1 MRYSKN
7 MPNIWLTERIDLM
20 DHKILSKIKSP
31 NDLKKL
37 DETKLPLLAEEVRDT
52 IVSTVSKN
60 GGHLASNLG
69 VVELTIALHKVFNSP
84 NDKIIWDVGH
94 QVYTHKLLTGRYEEF
109 KTLRQENGL
118 SGFSRPNESEH
129 DIVYSG
135 HSSVSVSTALGIAT
149 ANKINGKK
157 DYAIAVLG
165 DGALTG
171 GLIYEALNNAGQIKD
186 TRLIIILN
194 DNGMSISKNVGHL
207 AKRLAVMRSRSG
219 YFKLKA
225 VTERAVSKIPFVGNT
240 LSNKILKIKTDLK
253 NILYESNFFEDLGI
267 RYMGPID
274 GHNIPQLCDALEGAK
289 LVNSPVLVHINTVK
303 GKGYDPAEKMP
314 SEFHGVS
321 PFDSQSGKLNL
332 SSENFSEKF
341 GEFLYNQAP
350 KDKRICAITAAMS
363 LGTGLKKFS
372 EEFPDRFYDVG
383 IAEEH
388 AVPFA
393 LGLSKNGMLPVFV
406 VYSTFLQRC
415 YDQLIHDCALQNT
428 KMVIAVDRAGIVG
441 DDGETH
447 NGIYDTAFFNGI
459 PNITVYSPS
468 YYCELN
474 NALVNSLY
482 HSNGPCVIRY
492 PRGSEPEMPENYECS
507 GKAFDVFGDEDA
519 NIILVTY
526 GRIFAD
532 VYKTYIRLK
541 NEGLRVKIIKLNI
554 IVPVPSECF
563 GFIGEA
569 KYVFFFEEGVKSGGV
584 GESFA
589 TEMIENNIK
598 ADFSLTAFPDCF
610 VKQGKTD
617 SVLHRYLLDC
627 DGMYNTVKKSLETDN
642 E

>member
-1 MRYSKN
+1 M
-7 MPNIWLTERIDLM
+7 LTERTDIM
-20 DHKILSKIKSP
+20 EHKLLENIKSP
-31 NDLKKL
+31 SDVKKL
-37 DETKLPLLAEEVRDT
+37 DESQLPLLAEEVRDT
-52 IVSTVSKN
+52 IISTVSGN

-69 VVELTIALHKVFNSP
+69 TVELTIAIHRVFNSP
-84 NDKIIWDVGH
+84 DDKIIWDVGH
-94 QVYTHKLLTGRYEEF
+94 QVYTHKLLTGRYDKF
-109 KTLRQENGL
+109 NTLRTENGI

-149 ANKINGKK
+149 ANKVNGKK
-157 DYAIAVLG
+157 DYAVAVLG

-171 GLIYEALNNAGQIKD
+171 GLIYEAINNAGRMKN

-225 VTERAVSKIPFVGNT
+225 IAEKAVSKIPFVGKR
-240 LSNKILKIKTDLK
+240 LADSLFKLKTDVK
-253 NILYESNFFEDLGI
+253 NMIYQSNFFEDMGV

-274 GHNIPQLCDALEGAK
+274 GHNIPQLCEALEGAK
-289 LVNSPVLVHINTVK
+289 LVNSPVLVHINTIK
-303 GKGYDPAEKMP
+303 GKGYTPAENDP
-314 SEFHGVS
+314 SSFHGVS
-321 PFDSQSGKLNL
+321 PFDYETGELKTSGD
-332 SSENFSEKF
+332 NFSEKF
-341 GEFLYNQAP
+341 GEFLYNQAA

-363 LGTGLKKFS
+363 LGTGLRRFS
-372 EEFPDRFYDVG
+372 GEYPDRFYDVG

-393 LGLSKNGMLPVFV
+393 LGLSKGGMLPVFV

-415 YDQLIHDCALQNT
+415 YDQLMHDCALQNS
-428 KMVIAVDRAGIVG
+428 KMIIAVDRAGIVG

-474 NALVNSLY
+474 NSLVKSLY
-482 HSNGPCVIRY
+482 HSDGPSVIRY
-492 PRGSEPEMPENYECS
+492 PRGAQPQKPEDYVCS
-507 GKAFDVFGDEDA
+507 GNTFDVFSDEDSDIA
-519 NIILVTY
+519 IVTY

-532 VYKTYIRLK
+532 ALKTQEKLAQEGIKVKIVKLNVIVPIDSGAIEVLK
-541 NEGLRVKIIKLNI
+541 NAKKI
-554 IVPVPSECF
+554 
-563 GFIGEA
+563 
-569 KYVFFFEEGVKSGGV
+569 FFFEEGVKTGGI

-589 TEMIENNIK
+589 EKMLEKSVK
-598 ADFSLTAFPDCF
+598 ADFCLTAFPDCF

-617 SVLHRYLLDC
+617 SILHQYNLDC
-627 DGMYNTVKKSLETDN
+627 DGMYRIIKSRE
-642 E
+642 

>member
-1 MRYSKN
+1 M
-7 MPNIWLTERIDLM
+7 LTERTDIM
-20 DHKILSKIKSP
+20 EHKLLENIKSP
-31 NDLKKL
+31 SDVKKL
-37 DETKLPLLAEEVRDT
+37 DESQLPLLAEEVRDT
-52 IVSTVSKN
+52 IISTVSGN

-69 VVELTIALHKVFNSP
+69 TVELTIAIHRVFNSP
-84 NDKIIWDVGH
+84 DDKIIWDVGH
-94 QVYTHKLLTGRYEEF
+94 QVYTHKLLTGRYDKF
-109 KTLRQENGL
+109 NTLRTENGI

-149 ANKINGKK
+149 ANKVNGKK
-157 DYAIAVLG
+157 DYAVAVLG

-171 GLIYEALNNAGQIKD
+171 GLIYEAINNAGRMND

-225 VTERAVSKIPFVGNT
+225 ITEKAVSKIPFVGKR
-240 LSNKILKIKTDLK
+240 LADSLFKLKTDVK
-253 NILYESNFFEDLGI
+253 NMIYQSNFFEDMGV

-274 GHNIPQLCDALEGAK
+274 GHNITQLCDALEGAK
-289 LVNSPVLVHINTVK
+289 LVKSPVLVHINTIK
-303 GKGYDPAEKMP
+303 GKGYKPAENDP
-314 SEFHGVS
+314 SSFHGVS
-321 PFDSQSGKLNL
+321 PFDYETGELKTSGD
-332 SSENFSEKF
+332 NFSEKF
-341 GEFLYNQAP
+341 GEFLYNQAA

-363 LGTGLKKFS
+363 LGTGLRRFS
-372 EEFPDRFYDVG
+372 GEYPDRFYDVG

-393 LGLSKNGMLPVFV
+393 LGLSKGGMLPVFV

-415 YDQLIHDCALQNT
+415 YDQLMHDCALQNS
-428 KMVIAVDRAGIVG
+428 KMIIAVDRAGIVG

-474 NALVNSLY
+474 NALVKSLY
-482 HSNGPCVIRY
+482 HSDGPCVIRY
-492 PRGSEPEMPENYECS
+492 PRGAEPQRPENYACS
-507 GKAFDVFGDEDA
+507 GNTFDVFGDENADVA
-519 NIILVTY
+519 IVTY
-526 GRIFAD
+526 GRIFAEALKAQEKIAEEGVKVKIVKLNVIVPID
-532 VYKTYIRLK
+532 SGAIEVLK
-541 NEGLRVKIIKLNI
+541 NAKKI
-554 IVPVPSECF
+554 
-563 GFIGEA
+563 
-569 KYVFFFEEGVKSGGV
+569 FFFEEGVKTGGI

-589 TEMIENNIK
+589 EKLLEKSVK
-598 ADFSLTAFPDCF
+598 ADFCLTAFPDCF

-617 SVLHRYLLDC
+617 SILHQCNLDC
-627 DGMYNTVKKSLETDN
+627 DGMYHIIKSQE
-642 E
+642 

>member
-1 MRYSKN
+1 MK
-7 MPNIWLTERIDLM
+7 
-20 DHKILSKIKSP
+20 HKILSKIKSP
-31 NDLKKL
+31 SDLKNL
-37 DETKLPLLAEEVRDT
+37 DEKQLPLLAEEVRDT
-52 IVSTVSKN
+52 IISTVSDT

-69 VVELTIALHKVFNSP
+69 TVELTIALHKVFNSP
-84 NDKIIWDVGH
+84 DDKIIWDVGH
-94 QVYTHKLLTGRYEEF
+94 QVYTHKLLTGRYDRF
-109 KTLRQENGL
+109 STLRQEGGL
-118 SGFSRPNESEH
+118 SGFSRPDESEH
-129 DIVYSG
+129 DIVFSG
-135 HSSVSVSTALGIAT
+135 HSSVSVSTALGIAS
-149 ANKINGKK
+149 ANKISGKK

-171 GLIYEALNNAGQIKD
+171 GLIYEALNNAGHMQD

-225 VTERAVSKIPFVGNT
+225 LTERAVSKLPFVGHY
-240 LSNKILKIKTDLK
+240 LANKIFKIKTDLK
-253 NILYESNFFEDLGI
+253 NMLYESNFFEDFGI

-274 GHNIPQLCDALEGAK
+274 GHNINQLCNALEGAK
-289 LVNSPVLVHINTVK
+289 LVEAPVLVHINTIK
-303 GKGYDPAEKMP
+303 GKGYQPAEERP

-321 PFDSQSGKLNL
+321 PFDSESGEL
-332 SSENFSEKF
+332 SASTDNFSEKF

-363 LGTGLKKFS
+363 LGTGLKRLS
-372 EEFPDRFYDVG
+372 EEYPDRVFDVG

-415 YDQLIHDCALQNT
+415 YDQLIHDCALQNC

-447 NGIYDTAFFNGI
+447 NGIYDSAFLNGI

-492 PRGSEPEMPENYECS
+492 PRGSQPTMPENYECS
-507 GKAFDVFGDEDA
+507 GNAFDVFGDEDA
-519 NIILVTY
+519 EIALVTY
-526 GRIFAD
+526 GRIFANC
-532 VYKTYIRLK
+532 YEACNRLK
-541 NEGLRVKIIKLNI
+541 NDGLRVKIVKLNI
-554 IVPVPSECF
+554 IIPVPEESVAC
-563 GFIGEA
+563 I
-569 KYVFFFEEGVKSGGV
+569 KNTKKVFFFEEGIKSGSI

-589 TEMIENNIK
+589 TQMLENDIK
-598 ADFSLTAFPDCF
+598 ADFS
-610 VKQGKTD
+610 G
-617 SVLHRYLLDC
+617 
-627 DGMYNTVKKSLETDN
+627 DGLPSLQS
-642 E
+642 

>member
-1 MRYSKN
+1 M
-7 MPNIWLTERIDLM
+7 LTERTDIM
-20 DHKILSKIKSP
+20 EHKLLENIKSP
-31 NDLKKL
+31 SDVKKL
-37 DETKLPLLAEEVRDT
+37 DESQLPLLAEEVRDT
-52 IVSTVSKN
+52 IISTVSGN

-69 VVELTIALHKVFNSP
+69 TVELTIAIHRVFNSP
-84 NDKIIWDVGH
+84 DDKIIWDVGH
-94 QVYTHKLLTGRYEEF
+94 QVYTHKLLTGRYDKF
-109 KTLRQENGL
+109 NTLRTENGI

-149 ANKINGKK
+149 ANKVNGKK
-157 DYAIAVLG
+157 DYAVAVLG

-171 GLIYEALNNAGQIKD
+171 GLIYEAINNAGRMNN

-225 VTERAVSKIPFVGNT
+225 ITEKAVSKIPFVGKR
-240 LSNKILKIKTDLK
+240 LADSLFKLKTDVK
-253 NILYESNFFEDLGI
+253 NMIYQSNFFEDMGV

-274 GHNIPQLCDALEGAK
+274 GHNIPQLCEALEGAK
-289 LVNSPVLVHINTVK
+289 LVNSPVLVHINTIK
-303 GKGYDPAEKMP
+303 GKGYTPAENDP
-314 SEFHGVS
+314 SSFHGVS
-321 PFDSQSGKLNL
+321 PFDYETGELKTSGD
-332 SSENFSEKF
+332 NFSEKF
-341 GEFLYNQAP
+341 GEFLYNQAA

-363 LGTGLKKFS
+363 LGTGLRRFS
-372 EEFPDRFYDVG
+372 GEYPDRFYDVG

-393 LGLSKNGMLPVFV
+393 LGLSKGGMLPVFV

-415 YDQLIHDCALQNT
+415 YDQLMHDCALQNS
-428 KMVIAVDRAGIVG
+428 KMIIAVDRAGIVG

-474 NALVNSLY
+474 NSLVKSLY
-482 HSNGPCVIRY
+482 HSDGPCVIRY
-492 PRGSEPEMPENYECS
+492 PRGAQPQKPEDYVCS
-507 GKAFDVFGDEDA
+507 GNTFDVFGDEDSDIA
-519 NIILVTY
+519 IVTY

-532 VYKTYIRLK
+532 ALKTQEKLAQEGIKVKIVKLNVIVPIDSGAIEVLK
-541 NEGLRVKIIKLNI
+541 NAKKI
-554 IVPVPSECF
+554 
-563 GFIGEA
+563 
-569 KYVFFFEEGVKSGGV
+569 FFFEEGVKTGGI

-589 TEMIENNIK
+589 EKMLEKSVK
-598 ADFSLTAFPDCF
+598 ADFCLTAFPDCF

-617 SVLHRYLLDC
+617 SILHQYNLDC
-627 DGMYNTVKKSLETDN
+627 DGMYRIIKSRE
-642 E
+642 

>member
-1 MRYSKN
+1 M
-7 MPNIWLTERIDLM
+7 E
-20 DHKILSKIKSP
+20 HKLLSKIKSP
-31 NDLKKL
+31 SDLKKL
-37 DETKLPLLAEEVRDT
+37 DDKQLPLLAEEVRDT
-52 IVSTVSKN
+52 IISTVSNN

-69 VVELTIALHKVFNSP
+69 AVELTIALHKVFNSP

-94 QVYTHKLLTGRYEEF
+94 QVYTHKLFTGRYDEF
-109 KTLRQENGL
+109 STLRQAGGI
-118 SGFSRPNESEH
+118 SGFSRPDESEH
-129 DIVYSG
+129 DIVFSG
-135 HSSVSVSTALGIAT
+135 HSSVSVSTALGIAS

-171 GLIYEALNNAGQIKD
+171 GLIYEALNNAGHMQD
-186 TRLIIILN
+186 ARLIIVLN

-225 VTERAVSKIPFVGNT
+225 LTERAVFRIPLVGRFFA
-240 LSNKILKIKTDLK
+240 NKLFKIKTDLK
-253 NILYESNFFEDLGI
+253 NMLYESNFFEDLGV

-274 GHNIPQLCDALEGAK
+274 GHNITQLCNALEGAK
-289 LVNSPVLVHINTVK
+289 LINAPVLVHINTIK
-303 GKGYDPAEKMP
+303 GKGYKPAEERP
-314 SEFHGVS
+314 SDFHGVA
-321 PFDSQSGKLNL
+321 PFDSESGHLTVSND
-332 SSENFSEKF
+332 NFSEKF

-372 EEFPDRFYDVG
+372 EEYPDRVFDVG

-388 AVPFA
+388 AIPFA

-415 YDQLIHDCALQNT
+415 YDQLMHDCALQNS
-428 KMVIAVDRAGIVG
+428 KMIIAVDRAGIVG

-492 PRGSEPEMPENYECS
+492 PRGSQPAMPENYECS
-507 GKAFDVFGDEDA
+507 GNAFDVFGDEDA
-519 NIILVTY
+519 DVALVTY

-532 VYKTYIRLK
+532 CYDAYKRLK
-541 NEGLRVKIIKLNI
+541 KDGLRVKIIKLNI
-554 IVPVPSECF
+554 IVP
-563 GFIGEA
+563 IAKEA
-569 KYVFFFEEGVKSGGV
+569 VDSINGAKNVFFFEEGVKTGGV

-589 TEMIENNIK
+589 TIMLEKDIK

-610 VKQGKTD
+610 VKQGKLNSILKQYSLD
-617 SVLHRYLLDC
+617 S
-627 DGMYNTVKKSLETDN
+627 DGMYNIVTTELNK
-642 E
+642 

>member
-1 MRYSKN
+1 M
-7 MPNIWLTERIDLM
+7 ERE
-20 DHKILSKIKSP
+20 ILSKIKSLS
-31 NDLKKL
+31 DFKKL
-37 DETKLPLLAEEVRDT
+37 DEAKLPLLAEEVRDT
-52 IVSTVSKN
+52 IISTVSEN

-94 QVYTHKLLTGRYEEF
+94 QVYTHKLLTGRYEAF
-109 KTLRQENGL
+109 STLRCEKGI
-118 SGFSRPNESEH
+118 SGFSRPDESEH
-129 DIVYSG
+129 DIVFSG
-135 HSSVSVSTALGIAT
+135 HSSVSVSTALGIAS

-171 GLIYEALNNAGQIKD
+171 GLIYEALNNAGHMKD
-186 TRLIIILN
+186 SRLIIILN

-225 VTERAVSKIPFVGNT
+225 LTERAVFKIPFVGKP
-240 LSNKILKIKTDLK
+240 LANKIFKIKTDLK
-253 NILYESNFFEDLGI
+253 NMLYESNFFEDLGI

-274 GHNIPQLCDALEGAK
+274 GHNISQLCEALEGAK

-303 GKGYDPAEKMP
+303 GKGYKPAEERP
-314 SEFHGVS
+314 SEFHGVA
-321 PFDSQSGKLNL
+321 PFDKENGKL
-332 SSENFSEKF
+332 SSSSNNFSEKF

-372 EEFPDRFYDVG
+372 EEFPDRVFDVG

-415 YDQLIHDCALQNT
+415 YDQLIHDCALQNS

-447 NGIYDTAFFNGI
+447 NGIYDTAFLNGI

-492 PRGSEPEMPENYECS
+492 PRGSEPEIPEGYECS
-507 GKAFDVFGDEDA
+507 GRSFDVFGDEDA
-519 NIILVTY
+519 DVVLVTY
-526 GRIFAD
+526 GRIFANC
-532 VYKTYIRLK
+532 YKAYNRLK
-541 NEGLRVKIIKLNI
+541 EDGLKVKIIKLNI
-554 IVPVPSECF
+554 IVPVPEESIDCV
-563 GFIGEA
+563 GNA
-569 KYVFFFEEGVKSGGV
+569 KNVFFFEEGVKSGGV

-589 TEMIENNIK
+589 TKILEKNVK

-610 VKQGKTD
+610 VKQGKAD
-617 SVLHRYLLDC
+617 SILRQYSLDS
-627 DGMYNTVKKSLETDN
+627 DGMYNIVTTELNK
-642 E
+642 

>member
-1 MRYSKN
+1 MKH
-7 MPNIWLTERIDLM
+7 E
-20 DHKILSKIKSP
+20 ILPKIKSP
-31 NDLKKL
+31 SDVKKL
-37 DETKLPLLAEEVRDT
+37 DEKELPLLAEEVRDT
-52 IVSTVSKN
+52 IISTVSNN

-69 VVELTIALHKVFNSP
+69 AVELTIALHKVFNSP

-94 QVYTHKLLTGRYEEF
+94 QVYTHKLLTGRYEQF
-109 KTLRQENGL
+109 STLRQAGGIT
-118 SGFSRPNESEH
+118 GFSRPDESEH
-129 DIVYSG
+129 DIVFSG
-135 HSSVSVSTALGIAT
+135 HSSVSVSTALGIAS
-149 ANKINGKK
+149 ANIINGKK

-171 GLIYEALNNAGQIKD
+171 GLIYEALNNAGHMKNA
-186 TRLIIILN
+186 RLIIILN

-225 VTERAVSKIPFVGNT
+225 LTEKAVSKIPFVGKG
-240 LSNKILKIKTDLK
+240 LSNRIFKIKTDLK
-253 NILYESNFFEDLGI
+253 NMLYESNFFEDFGI

-274 GHNIPQLCDALEGAK
+274 GHNITQLCDALEGAK
-289 LVNSPVLVHINTVK
+289 LVNAPVLVHINTVK
-303 GKGYDPAEKMP
+303 GKGYKPAEERP
-314 SEFHGVS
+314 SEFHGVA
-321 PFDSQSGKLNL
+321 PFDSESGKLSA
-332 SSENFSEKF
+332 SSDNFSEKF

-372 EEFPDRFYDVG
+372 EEYPDRVFDVG

-447 NGIYDTAFFNGI
+447 NGIYDTAFLNGI
-459 PNITVYSPS
+459 PNITVFSPS

-492 PRGSEPEMPENYECS
+492 PRGKQPEMPENYECS
-507 GKAFDVFGDEDA
+507 GNAFDIFGDEDA
-519 NIILVTY
+519 DVVLVTY

-532 VYKTYIRLK
+532 CYKAYNRLK
-541 NEGLRVKIIKLNI
+541 NDGLKVKIIKLNI
-554 IVPVPSECF
+554 IVPIPSES
-563 GFIGEA
+563 IGYTKNA
-569 KYVFFFEEGVKSGGV
+569 KNVFFFEEGVKSGGI

-589 TEMIENNIK
+589 TLMLENDIK
-598 ADFSLTAFPDCF
+598 AEFTLTAFPDCF
-610 VKQGKTD
+610 VKQGKVD
-617 SVLHRYLLDC
+617 SILKQYSLDG
-627 DGMYNTVKKSLETDN
+627 DGMYNIITTELNK
-642 E
+642 

>member
-1 MRYSKN
+1 MEHY
-7 MPNIWLTERIDLM
+7 L
-20 DHKILSKIKSP
+20 LSKIKSP
-31 NDLKKL
+31 SDLKKL
-37 DETKLPLLAEEVRDT
+37 DEAQLPLLAEEVRDT
-52 IVSTVSKN
+52 IISTVSQN

-69 VVELTIALHKVFNSP
+69 VVELTIALHKVFKSP
-84 NDKIIWDVGH
+84 EDKIIWDVGH
-94 QVYTHKLLTGRYEEF
+94 QVYTHKLLTGRYDDF
-109 KTLRQENGL
+109 STLRRENGI
-118 SGFSRPNESEH
+118 SGFSRPDESEH
-129 DIVYSG
+129 DIVFSG
-135 HSSVSVSTALGIAT
+135 HSSVSVSTALGIAS

-171 GLIYEALNNAGQIKD
+171 GLIYEALNNAGHMKG
-186 TRLIIILN
+186 TRLIIVLN

-225 VTERAVSKIPFVGNT
+225 LTERAVSKIPFIGNR
-240 LSNKILKIKTDLK
+240 LANKIFKIKTDLK
-253 NILYESNFFEDLGI
+253 NMLYESNFFEDLGI

-274 GHNIPQLCDALEGAK
+274 GHNITQLCNALEGAK
-289 LVNSPVLVHINTVK
+289 LVDSPVLVHINTVK
-303 GKGYDPAEKMP
+303 GKGYKPAEERP
-314 SEFHGVS
+314 SEFHGVG
-321 PFDSQSGKLNL
+321 PFDKASGTL
-332 SSENFSEKF
+332 SVSTNNFSEKF

-363 LGTGLKKFS
+363 LGTGLKRFS
-372 EEFPDRFYDVG
+372 EEYPDRVFDVG

-388 AVPFA
+388 ALPFA

-415 YDQLIHDCALQNT
+415 YDQLMHDCALQNT
-428 KMVIAVDRAGIVG
+428 RMVIAVDRAGIVG

-468 YYCELN
+468 FYCELN

-492 PRGSEPEMPENYECS
+492 PRGAEPAMPEEFECS
-507 GKAFDVFGDEDA
+507 GNAFDVFGDNDA
-519 NIILVTY
+519 DVVLVTY

-532 VYKTYIRLK
+532 CYKAYQKLLSD
-541 NEGLRVKIIKLNI
+541 GVKVKVIKLNV
-554 IVPVPSECF
+554 IVPIP
-563 GFIGEA
+563 EA
-569 KYVFFFEEGVKSGGV
+569 CINCLNDAKKIFFFEEGIKTGGV

-589 TEMIENNIK
+589 TLLLENDIK
-598 ADFSLTAFPDCF
+598 ADYSLTAFPDCF

-617 SVLHRYLLDC
+617 SILKQYSLDEQ
-627 DGMYNTVKKSLETDN
+627 GMYNIVSMELNK
-642 E
+642 

>member
-1 MRYSKN
+1 MKHE
-7 MPNIWLTERIDLM
+7 L
-20 DHKILSKIKSP
+20 LSKIKSP
-31 NDLKKL
+31 SDLKKL
-37 DETKLPLLAEEVRDT
+37 DEKQLPLLAEEVRDT
-52 IVSTVSKN
+52 IISTVSDN

-69 VVELTIALHKVFNSP
+69 VVELSIALHKVFNSP
-84 NDKIIWDVGH
+84 DDKIIWDVGH

-109 KTLRQENGL
+109 ATLRQEGGI

-135 HSSVSVSTALGIAT
+135 HSSVSVSTALGVAS
-149 ANKINGKK
+149 ANKIKGKK

-171 GLIYEALNNAGQIKD
+171 GLIYEALNNAGHMKD
-186 TRLIIILN
+186 TRLIIVLN

-225 VTERAVSKIPFVGNT
+225 LTERAVFKIPFVGRT
-240 LSNKILKIKTDLK
+240 LANKLFKIKTDLK
-253 NILYESNFFEDLGI
+253 NMLYESNFFEDFGI

-274 GHNIPQLCDALEGAK
+274 GHNISQLCNALEGAK
-289 LVNSPVLVHINTVK
+289 LINAPVLVHINTVK
-303 GKGYDPAEKMP
+303 GKGYKPAEERP
-314 SEFHGVS
+314 SEFHGVG
-321 PFDSQSGKLNL
+321 PFDSESGKLST
-332 SSENFSEKF
+332 SSDNFSEKF

-363 LGTGLKKFS
+363 LGTGLKNFS
-372 EEFPDRFYDVG
+372 EEYPDRVFDVG

-415 YDQLIHDCALQNT
+415 YDQLIHDCALQNS

-447 NGIYDTAFFNGI
+447 NGIYDTSFFNGI

-492 PRGSEPEMPENYECS
+492 PRGSEPQKPENYECS
-507 GKAFDVFGDEDA
+507 GNAYDVFGDKNAD
-519 NIILVTY
+519 IVLVTY
-526 GRIFAD
+526 GRIFANC
-532 VYKTYIRLK
+532 YETFKRLK
-541 NEGLRVKIIKLNI
+541 NDGLKVKIIKLNI
-554 IVPVPSECF
+554 IVPISEDS
-563 GFIGEA
+563 IEEIRNA
-569 KYVFFFEEGVKSGGV
+569 TNVFFFEEGVKSGGI

-589 TEMIENNIK
+589 TLMLENDIK

-610 VKQGKTD
+610 VKQGKLD
-617 SVLHRYLLDC
+617 SVLKQYFLDS
-627 DGMYNTVKKSLETDN
+627 DGMYNIVTTELNK
-642 E
+642 

>member
-1 MRYSKN
+1 M
-7 MPNIWLTERIDLM
+7 E
-20 DHKILSKIKSP
+20 HKLLSKIKSP
-31 NDLKKL
+31 SDLKRL
-37 DETKLPLLAEEVRDT
+37 DEKQLPLLAEEVRDT
-52 IVSTVSKN
+52 IISTVSHN

-69 VVELTIALHKVFNSP
+69 AVELTIALHKVFNSP

-94 QVYTHKLLTGRYEEF
+94 QVYTHKLFTGRYEDF
-109 KTLRQENGL
+109 STLRQAGGI
-118 SGFSRPNESEH
+118 SGFSRPDESEH
-129 DIVYSG
+129 DIVFSG
-135 HSSVSVSTALGIAT
+135 HSSVSVSTALGIAS

-171 GLIYEALNNAGQIKD
+171 GLIYEALNNAGHIKD

-219 YFKLKA
+219 YVKLKA
-225 VTERAVSKIPFVGNT
+225 VTERTVSKLPFVGHT
-240 LSNKILKIKTDLK
+240 LAKKIFRIKTDLK
-253 NILYESNFFEDLGI
+253 NMLYESNFFEDLGI

-274 GHNIPQLCDALEGAK
+274 GHNIGQLCNALEGAK
-289 LVNSPVLVHINTVK
+289 LINAPVLVHVNTVK
-303 GKGYDPAEKMP
+303 GKGYKPAEERP
-314 SEFHGVS
+314 TEFHGVG
-321 PFDSQSGKLNL
+321 PFDSESGKLTV
-332 SSENFSEKF
+332 SSDNFSEKF

-372 EEFPDRFYDVG
+372 EEYPDRVFDVG

-388 AVPFA
+388 AIPFA

-415 YDQLIHDCALQNT
+415 YDQLMHDCALQNS

-482 HSNGPCVIRY
+482 HSDGPCVIRY
-492 PRGSEPEMPENYECS
+492 PRGGQPEMPENYECS
-507 GKAFDVFGDEDA
+507 GNAFDIFGDEDA
-519 NIILVTY
+519 DIVLVTY
-526 GRIFAD
+526 GRIFAESF
-532 VYKTYIRLK
+532 KAFKCLK
-541 NEGLRVKIIKLNI
+541 NDGLKVKIIKLNI
-554 IVPVPSECF
+554 IVPVPLESIDC
-563 GFIGEA
+563 IGNA
-569 KYVFFFEEGVKSGGV
+569 KNVFFFEEGIKSGGV

-589 TEMIENNIK
+589 TIMLEKDVK
-598 ADFSLTAFPDCF
+598 AEFSLTAFPDCF
-610 VKQGKTD
+610 VKQGKLD
-617 SVLHRYLLDC
+617 SILKQYSLDS
-627 DGMYNTVKKSLETDN
+627 DGMYNVVTTELNK
-642 E
+642 